1 MKDVVEIKIG
11 LENCEAIE
19 LPVALVG
26 ELAIDNIKSYT
37 RRIAN
42 NCITRFDAAEKI
54 AIEIF
59 SEADKKYETYGGQ
72 SEHTVFKRL
81 TKYRDITDI
90 TLIYD
95 DGTNNVIQARW
106 KDTDEYEC
114 ENKYQK
120 NYISSAGNLYILIG
134 KKIKLEDYFDRDEI
148 EDAQTMEFNKSV
160 IEAELNGDECNNNS
174 NCCSC

>member
-1 MKDVVEIKIG
+1 MKDVVKIKIG

-81 TKYRDITDI
+81 TKYRD
-90 TLIYD
+90 
-95 DGTNNVIQARW
+95 GTNNVIQARW
-106 KDTDEYEC
+106 KDTDECEC

-148 EDAQTMEFNKSV
+148 EDAQIMEFNKSV